1 MLKDLIKKNYEQFS
15 GLCKSHNVKS
25 LFAFGSS
32 VTGNFRESSDVDLV
46 VELNEKDPL
55 KKGELLL
62 SFWDKLEGFFK
73 RKVDLLTAESIKNPV
88 LKKEI
93 EDTKQLIYAGKE
105 GKILF

>member
-1 MLKDLIKKNYEQFS
+1 MLKDLIKKNYEQFVI
-15 GLCKSHNVKS
+15 LCKSHNVKS

-32 VTGNFRESSDVDLV
+32 VTGNFRESSDVDLI
-46 VELNEKDPL
+46 VELNEEDPL